1 MKTTP
6 RTLLVSLAATL
17 PLLCTP
23 FALAQ
28 HQAFNINPDSSSV
41 AFTLNSGHDTT
52 NGTFRVAKGIVN
64 FDPTT
69 PNLSGLVDVSAASG
83 TSGNASRDKKMLND
97 VLQATQF
104 ADVTFVPQTYTG
116 TLAPSGDSTLQV
128 TGIFTLHGTPHTI
141 TVPMQLHIEGAKCTA
156 KAHFVVPYVQW
167 GLKDPSI
174 FILKVAKEVD
184 VNLTLVG
191 FLAPA
196 S

>member
-6 RTLLVSLAATL
+6 RTLLALL

-28 HQAFNINPDSSSV
+28 HQAFNINPDASTV
-41 AFTLNSGHDTT
+41 AFTLGGHDTT
-52 NGTFRVAKGIVN
+52 NGTFRISKGIVN
-64 FDPTT
+64 FDPTS

-83 TSGNASRDKKMLND
+83 TSGNASRDKKMLNE
-97 VLQATQF
+97 VLQASQF
-104 ADVTFVPQTYTG
+104 SDVTFVPQTYTG
-116 TLAPSGDSTLQV
+116 ALATAGDSTLQV

-141 TVPMQLHIEGAKCTA
+141 TVPMQLHIDGAKCTA

-174 FILKVAKEVD
+174 FILKVAKEVA

-191 FLAPA
+191 FLAPTP
-196 S
+196 

>member
-1 MKTTP
+1 MKTTA
-6 RTLLVSLAATL
+6 RTLLAAL

-28 HQAFNINPDSSSV
+28 HQAFNINPDSSTV
-41 AFTLNSGHDTT
+41 AFTLGGHDTT
-52 NGTFRVAKGIVN
+52 NGTFRIAKGVVN
-64 FDPTT
+64 FDPSS
-69 PNLSGLVDVSAASG
+69 PNLSGLVDVTAASG
-83 TSGNASRDKKMLND
+83 NSGNASRDKKMTTQ
-97 VLQATQF
+97 VLEATKF

-116 TLAPSGDSTLQV
+116 TLTPTGDSTLQV

-141 TVPMQLHIEGAKCTA
+141 TVPMQIHIDGAKCTA